1 MPSRHICGRRN
12 MARHISKEEKRWNT
26 IAGRADDL
34 YFAAKVMILEKD
46 PEKKAELLTHVQ
58 YFANRFPGNA
68 ALVRKAAK
76 DAVRAG
82 INGDFPLPPDAPEEK
97 KLARQ
102 LRILLESDDPGK
114 KKQIAALCDDGT
126 YDTMPPELLEEE
138 EDAKDLNFG
147 ELEPMQEDMGEDA
160 DPEEDDAEL
169 ERQRKMQID
178 LVGTLLEMALQGR
191 GLTTL
196 REALWD
202 QDHDNRKARPRIWKE
217 AEAILNEEEVRSAAD
232 PGDMEILHDY
242 LQHCAP
248 RVLSMFF
255 HTLADLVK
263 DEDLAERI
271 RKAFP
276 PLTGKQSVK
285 DEENIRTYEGKK
297 MYFARYSIEE
307 VMAIEANDDR
317 SALFEQARLHELTLP
332 EHIRFYVMQKDELNK
347 RAKSGLFPE
356 WEEDTQSD

>member
-1 MPSRHICGRRN
+1 MLELCPS
-12 MARHISKEEKRWNT
+12 S
-26 IAGRADDL
+26 
-34 YFAAKVMILEKD
+34 
-46 PEKKAELLTHVQ
+46 
-58 YFANRFPGNA
+58 
-68 ALVRKAAK
+68 
-76 DAVRAG
+76 
-82 INGDFPLPPDAPEEK
+82 IN
-97 KLARQ
+97 
-102 LRILLESDDPGK
+102 S
-114 KKQIAALCDDGT
+114 
-126 YDTMPPELLEEE
+126 
-138 EDAKDLNFG
+138 
-147 ELEPMQEDMGEDA
+147 
-160 DPEEDDAEL
+160 
-169 ERQRKMQID
+169 
-178 LVGTLLEMALQGR
+178 TL
-191 GLTTL
+191 
-196 REALWD
+196 
-202 QDHDNRKARPRIWKE
+202 
-217 AEAILNEEEVRSAAD
+217 LNEEEVRSAAD